1 MEWHNPEILVPALV
15 TGFIAWNGFF
25 FAVLKVFGSRM
36 IKSMDGSLAS
46 IPDMDR
52 RLIKVETSL
61 SNQPQCSQHAEHMLN
76 MKALTSRLD
85 SISSKVDKVS
95 GHLEGVGRAV
105 DLMNQ
110 FLIEQGGK
118 K

>member
-1 MEWHNPEILVPALV
+1 MEWHDPLILVPSFL
-15 TGFIAWNGFF
+15 AWNGFF
-25 FAVLKVFGSRM
+25 FATLKWFGSRM
-36 IKSMDGSLAS
+36 VKSMDERLET
-46 IPDMDR
+46 ITEIDR
-52 RLIKVETSL
+52 RLIHVETSL
-61 SNQPQCSQHAEHMLN
+61 KSRPQCSQHAEHMLN
-76 MKALTSRLD
+76 VKALHSRLD
-85 SISSKVDKVS
+85 TISSKVDKVS

>member
-1 MEWHNPEILVPALV
+1 MQWHDPVILVPALL
-15 TGFIAWNGFF
+15 AWNGLFF
-25 FAVLKVFGSRM
+25 GVMKYMFDRAV
-36 IKSMDGSLAS
+36 KSIDGKFE
-46 IPDMDR
+46 MMNEMER
-52 RLIKVETSL
+52 RLIMVEVL
-61 SNQPQCSQHAEHMLN
+61 LRNQPQCSQHAEHMMN
-76 MKALTSRLD
+76 IKMLTTRLD

>member
-1 MEWHNPEILVPALV
+1 MVWHDPEILIPGGITAV
-15 TGFIAWNGFF
+15 IAFNGFWF
-25 FAVLKVFGSRM
+25 GLLKLFSGRIV
-36 IKSMDGSLAS
+36 KSMDAGLAT
-46 IPDMDR
+46 IPDIDR
-52 RLIKVETSL
+52 RLLAVEVL
-61 SNQPQCSQHAEHMLN
+61 QRNQPQCSQHADHMMN
-76 MKALTSRLD
+76 MKALTTRLD

>member
-1 MEWHNPEILVPALV
+1 MVWHDPEILIPAGITTV
-15 TGFIAWNGFF
+15 IAFNGFW
-25 FAVLKVFGSRM
+25 FALLKLFSGRIV
-36 IKSMDGSLAS
+36 KSMDDRLAT
-46 IPDMDR
+46 IPDIDK
-52 RLIKVETSL
+52 RLLAVEVSL
-61 SNQPQCSQHAEHMLN
+61 RSQPQCNQHADHMLN
-76 MKALTSRLD
+76 MKALTFRLD

>member
-1 MEWHNPEILVPALV
+1 MVWHDPEILIPAAF
-15 TGFIAWNGFF
+15 TTFITINGFWL
-25 FAVLKVFGSRM
+25 ALLKWSTGRIV
-36 IKSMDGSLAS
+36 KSMDDRLVV

-52 RLIKVETSL
+52 RLLAVEVSL
-61 SNQPQCSQHAEHMLN
+61 RSQPQCSQHADHMMN
-76 MKALTSRLD
+76 MKALTTRLD